1 MNMGTQEILL
11 ILLIAL
17 ILFGGAKL
25 PELARS
31 LGKGISEFK
40 KAASGFSDSSY
51 EEPKKDVTKKYGHVI
66 KVDGGRIVVDI
77 GKEHGL
83 RKGMSLMV
91 FDEEEI
97 IHPITG
103 ENLGTVE
110 RKRTELRVVEVY
122 DKVCE
127 AEVIEYS
134 SPSFT
139 VNEMDRV
146 KVI

>member
-1 MNMGTQEILL
+1 MGMQEIFL

-17 ILFGGAKL
+17 IIFGGAKL

-31 LGKGISEFK
+31 LGRGISEFK
-40 KAASGFSDSSY
+40 RAASGLSDSSY
-51 EEPKKDVTKKYGHVI
+51 EEPKKDVKKRYGYVV
-66 KVDGGRIVVDI
+66 KVDSGRIVVDI

-83 RKGMSLMV
+83 KKGMNLMV

-97 IHPITG
+97 THPVTG
-103 ENLGTVE
+103 ENLGVVE

-127 AEVIEYS
+127 AEIIEYA